1 MTIDRDPTAARVA
14 ILRGGGPP
22 AVPGP
27 GRPVDVPGRRVRL
40 PLVVGALLV
49 ALFAAATAGLLVG
62 SVPVPWSETWR
73 ILAHRIGGDA
83 WVQPSWSR
91 AHDLIIADTRLPR
104 VLLAAVVG
112 ATLAVVGMVI
122 QAIVRNPLAGPDVLG
137 VSAGAAGGA
146 VLVMRWGVAS
156 VGGLSLGAL
165 TLNAAAF
172 GGGLITLLVVFSVAR
187 SGGRVT
193 AVRLVL
199 AGVAVS
205 AVLSSLTSLLVLTS
219 PDPQL
224 AAQVLFWT
232 LGGFGSARWTL
243 LLVPALALALG
254 LVVLL
259 LQARNLN
266 LLLAGEESAAALG
279 LDVQR
284 FRQGMFLLAA
294 VLTGVVVAVSG
305 VIGFVGLM
313 LPHVVRL
320 LVGAD
325 HRRALPVAALLG
337 AVFAICA
344 DLVAR
349 TVLAPQELPVG
360 IVTSLVGG
368 PFFVWLL
375 RRDAR
380 REAGAR

>member
-1 MTIDRDPTAARVA
+1 MTIDRDPTAARIAV
-14 ILRGGGPP
+14 LRGEGAAPPPDRGPP
-22 AVPGP
+22 A
-27 GRPVDVPGRRVRL
+27 DVPGGRVRL
-40 PLVVGALLV
+40 SLVVGVLLV

-137 VSAGAAGGA
+137 VSSGAATGA

-172 GGGLITLLVVFSVAR
+172 AGGLITLLVVFSVAR

-243 LLVPALALALG
+243 LLVPALALAIG